1 MNNSII
7 LILSLFLTYG
17 TVLIL
22 FKLFHEQGLFMWTI
36 IATITANIE
45 ALIVVQA
52 FGMEMTLGNILFA
65 STFLVTDIA
74 SETYG
79 KKIAQKTVTLG
90 ITTSIVFIFISQSW
104 MLYQPA
110 NTDWATPA
118 IREIFSTTP
127 RMMLASLLV
136 YAVVQMFDVWLYHK
150 WWDFTSKKFGDKKN
164 FLWLRNNGST
174 LLSQLLN
181 SVLFTW
187 AAFYGIYNT
196 KTLVSIAVSSYIIFI
211 VTSLAD
217 TPFIYAARKI
227 YEKELY
233 VNNL

>member
-1 MNNSII
+1 MNNN
-7 LILSLFLTYG
+7 LVLVLSLFITYAA
-17 TVLIL
+17 VLAL
-22 FKLFHEQGLFMWTI
+22 FRLLKEQGLFLWTI
-36 IATITANIE
+36 VATIAANIE

-79 KKIAQKTVTLG
+79 KQTAQKTVTLG
-90 ITTSIVFIFISQSW
+90 ITTSIVFIFITQSW
-104 MLYQPA
+104 MMYEPA
-110 NTDWATPA
+110 KTDWAAPA

-136 YAVVQMFDVWLYHK
+136 YAFVQMFDVWLYHF
-150 WWDFTSKKFGDKKN
+150 WWNITAKKSGSKKS

-181 SVLFTW
+181 AFLFTW
-187 AAFYGIYNT
+187 SAFYGIYDT
-196 KTLVSIAVSSYIIFI
+196 KTLISIAVSSYVIFI
-211 VTSLAD
+211 VTSLTD

-227 YEKELY
+227 YERYLI
-233 VNNL
+233 

>member
-7 LILSLFLTYG
+7 LILSLLITYG
-17 TVLIL
+17 AVLIL
-22 FKLFHEQGLFMWTI
+22 FKLFHEQGLFLWTI

-110 NTDWATPA
+110 KTDWATPA

-136 YAVVQMFDVWLYHK
+136 YAIVQMFDVWLYHK
-150 WWDFTSKKFGDKKN
+150 WWDYTSKKFGDKKN

-181 SVLFTW
+181 SILFTW
-187 AAFYGIYNT
+187 AAFYGIYHT
-196 KTLVSIAVSSYIIFI
+196 KTLVSIAVSSYLIFI

-227 YEKELY
+227 YDRSA
-233 VNNL
+233 